1 MLVRGMRRLRTKHVH
16 AIYWIATLL
25 FVMPQGWA
33 AVQYLIEAPRMT
45 ATIAQLGYPEYF
57 MAILGVAKLLG
68 IAAIATGIS
77 PTLKEWA
84 YAGFA
89 FDTLGAS
96 ASHLGA
102 GDPFYIALV
111 PIGFLAVQM
120 VSYFAWKRLRAAS
133 RAQRRGGY
141 VWRTRGMA
149 ASAA

>member
-1 MLVRGMRRLRTKHVH
+1 MRRVRTKHIH

-45 ATIAQLGYPEYF
+45 ATITQLGYPEYF

-84 YAGFA
+84 YAGFTFDAIGA
-89 FDTLGAS
+89 F
-96 ASHLGA
+96 ASHLSA
-102 GDPFYIALV
+102 RDPLYVALV
-111 PIGFLAVQM
+111 PVGFLAVQL
-120 VSYFAWKRLRAAS
+120 VSYAAWKRLRAAS
-133 RAQRRGGY
+133 KSARRASYG
-141 VWRTRGMA
+141 WRSREMA

>member
-1 MLVRGMRRLRTKHVH
+1 MRRLRTKHVH
-16 AIYWIATLL
+16 AVYWIATLL

-45 ATIAQLGYPEYF
+45 ATITQLGYPEYF

-84 YAGFA
+84 YAGFT
-89 FDTLGAS
+89 FDTIGAS

-102 GDPFYIALV
+102 GDPLHVALV
-111 PIGFLAVQM
+111 PIGFLAVQW
-120 VSYFAWKRLRAAS
+120 VSYVAWKRLRAAS
-133 RAQRRGGY
+133 RSSRRAGY
-141 VWRTRGMA
+141 VWRSREMA

>member
-1 MLVRGMRRLRTKHVH
+1 MRRVRTKHIH
-16 AIYWIATLL
+16 AVYWIATLL
-25 FVMPQGWA
+25 FVVPQGWA

-45 ATIAQLGYPEYF
+45 ATITQLGYPEYV

-77 PTLKEWA
+77 PRLKEWA

-89 FDTLGAS
+89 FDTIGAF

-102 GDPFYIALV
+102 GDSLYIALV

-120 VSYFAWKRLRAAS
+120 VSYLAWKRLRSAS
-133 RAQRRGGY
+133 RAQRRSSYG
-141 VWRTRGMA
+141 RTREMA

>member
-1 MLVRGMRRLRTKHVH
+1 MRLRTKHLH

-25 FVMPQGWA
+25 FIVPQGWA
-33 AVQYLIEAPRMT
+33 AVQYLIEAPRMVH
-45 ATIAQLGYPEYF
+45 TITQLGYPEYF

-84 YAGFA
+84 FAGFTFDVIGA
-89 FDTLGAS
+89 F

-102 GDPFYIALV
+102 GDSLAIASV
-111 PIGFLAVQM
+111 PLGFLAVQL
-120 VSYFAWKRLRAAS
+120 VSYVAWKKLRGEFSNSVRRAPRWRS
-133 RAQRRGGY
+133 RE
-141 VWRTRGMA
+141 MA

>member
-1 MLVRGMRRLRTKHVH
+1 MRRLKTKHLH

-45 ATIAQLGYPEYF
+45 YTISQLGYPDYF

-68 IAAIATGIS
+68 IAAIVTGIS

-84 YAGFA
+84 YAGFTFDVCGA
-89 FDTLGAS
+89 F

-102 GDPFYIALV
+102 GDSLPTAFV
-111 PIGFLAVQM
+111 PLAFLAVQL
-120 VSYFAWKRLRAAS
+120 VSYFSWKSLRGVVIARSQRGLS
-133 RAQRRGGY
+133 RF
-141 VWRTRGMA
+141 RTREMA
-149 ASAA
+149 ESTA

>member
-1 MLVRGMRRLRTKHVH
+1 MRRLRTKQLH

-25 FVMPQGWA
+25 FIVPQGWA

-45 ATIAQLGYPEYF
+45 YTITQLGYPEYF

-84 YAGFA
+84 YAGFTFDVCGA
-89 FDTLGAS
+89 F

-102 GDPFYIALV
+102 HDSLVIALV
-111 PIGFLAVQM
+111 PLGFLAVQL
-120 VSYFAWKRLRAAS
+120 VSYVAWKKLRGEFS
-133 RAQRRGGY
+133 GSVRRALR
-141 VWRTRGMA
+141 WRNREMA